1 MFLKRENKMDREKD
15 GWRIFGIMAEFVEA
29 FDALGNLSKSV
40 TIFGSAREA
49 ENKHYYKVAYNI
61 AQEAVKKGY
70 AVITGGG
77 PGIMEAANKGAHES
91 NGISVGLN
99 ILLPFE
105 QKHNP
110 FIKILVNFKHFFCK
124 ESCSSQ
130 IFFSHYCYAWGFGTL
145 DEMFE
150 ALTLRQTKKIENIPI
165 VLVGKEYWAG
175 LLSLVKTT
183 MYDYGYISL
192 DDTDLVVV
200 DDYKE
205 VFDFIESFKK

>member
-1 MFLKRENKMDREKD
+1 MNREKD

-29 FDALGNLSKSV
+29 FDALGNLPKCV
-40 TIFGSAREA
+40 TIFGSARES
-49 ENKHYYKVAYNI
+49 ENKPYYKVAYNI

-110 FIKILVNFKHFFCK
+110 FIKILVNFKHFFVRK
-124 ESCSSQ
+124 VALLKYSSA
-130 IFFSHYCYAWGFGTL
+130 IIVMPGGFGTL

-175 LLSLVKTT
+175 LLSWVKTT

-192 DDTDLVVV
+192 DDTNLVIV